1 VEPSIYR
8 QAGHPLPAPLAV
20 RSAHVA
26 SDEDRSDWLGV
37 PAITWLLVI
46 FALLVLGGGFT
57 AMAVFSSSVDAGAI
71 AALVTA
77 VLGVVA
83 THIGHMAGQRQA
95 LDVLRATGQAGGV
108 GRGGGAE

>member
-1 VEPSIYR
+1 M
-8 QAGHPLPAPLAV
+8 HPFLAPLAV

-26 SDEDRSDWLGV
+26 PEQNRSEWLGV

-57 AMAVFSSSVDAGAI
+57 VMAVFSSNVDAAAI

-95 LDVLRATGQAGGV
+95 LDVLRETGHD
-108 GRGGGAE
+108 GGAGRDGSTE

>member
-1 VEPSIYR
+1 V
-8 QAGHPLPAPLAV
+8 HPFLAPLAV

-26 SDEDRSDWLGV
+26 PEHNRSEWLGV
-37 PAITWLLVI
+37 PAITWILVI

-95 LDVLRATGQAGGV
+95 LDVLDATGQGSRA
-108 GRGGGAE
+108 GRGGAAE

>member
-1 VEPSIYR
+1 M
-8 QAGHPLPAPLAV
+8 APE
-20 RSAHVA
+20 HN
-26 SDEDRSDWLGV
+26 RSDWLGV

-57 AMAVFSSSVDAGAI
+57 AMAVFASGVDAGAI

-95 LDVLRATGQAGGV
+95 LDVLNAAGQRSGA
-108 GRGGGAE
+108 GRGGAAE

>member
-1 VEPSIYR
+1 M
-8 QAGHPLPAPLAV
+8 
-20 RSAHVA
+20 A
-26 SDEDRSDWLGV
+26 SDKDRSDWLGV

-57 AMAVFSSSVDAGAI
+57 AMAVFGRGVDATAI

-83 THIGHMAGQRQA
+83 THIGHMAGHRQA
-95 LDVLRATGQAGGV
+95 LDVLNATGRGRAAGGDENPPQPPAPA
-108 GRGGGAE
+108 GGGTGAGGRVIG

>member
-1 VEPSIYR
+1 MYPF
-8 QAGHPLPAPLAV
+8 LAPLAV

-26 SDEDRSDWLGV
+26 PEQNRSEWLGV

-57 AMAVFSSSVDAGAI
+57 AMAVFASSVDAGAI

-83 THIGHMAGQRQA
+83 VHIGHMAGQSQA
-95 LDVLRATGQAGGV
+95 LDVLRATGQGSGA

>member
-1 VEPSIYR
+1 MASE
-8 QAGHPLPAPLAV
+8 QN
-20 RSAHVA
+20 RS
-26 SDEDRSDWLGV
+26 EWLGV

-57 AMAVFSSSVDAGAI
+57 VMAVFSSSVDAAAI

-83 THIGHMAGQRQA
+83 THIGHMAGQQQA
-95 LDVLRATGQAGGV
+95 LDVLRATGHE
-108 GRGGGAE
+108 GGAGRDGSAE

>member
-1 VEPSIYR
+1 M
-8 QAGHPLPAPLAV
+8 HPFLAPLAV
-20 RSAHVA
+20 RSADVA
-26 SDEDRSDWLGV
+26 PEHNRSEWLGV

-46 FALLVLGGGFT
+46 FALLVLGGGLT
-57 AMAVFSSSVDAGAI
+57 AMAVFASGVDAGAI

-95 LDVLRATGQAGGV
+95 LDVLRATGQAGA

>member
-1 VEPSIYR
+1 M
-8 QAGHPLPAPLAV
+8 APE
-20 RSAHVA
+20 HN
-26 SDEDRSDWLGV
+26 RSDWLGV

-57 AMAVFSSSVDAGAI
+57 AMAVFASSVDAAAI

-83 THIGHMAGQRQA
+83 THIGHMAGQKQA
-95 LDVLRATGQAGGV
+95 LDVLHATGQAGGA

>member
-1 VEPSIYR
+1 M
-8 QAGHPLPAPLAV
+8 
-20 RSAHVA
+20 A
-26 SDEDRSDWLGV
+26 SGKDRSDWLGV

-95 LDVLRATGQAGGV
+95 LDVLKATGRGPVTGGD
-108 GRGGGAE
+108 GSPPPGGGAGASERVTG

>member
-1 VEPSIYR
+1 V
-8 QAGHPLPAPLAV
+8 APE
-20 RSAHVA
+20 HN
-26 SDEDRSDWLGV
+26 RSDWLGV

-95 LDVLRATGQAGGV
+95 LDVLKATGRGPVTGGEGNPPPAPPSGGTGAGASERVTG
-108 GRGGGAE
+108 

>member
-1 VEPSIYR
+1 M
-8 QAGHPLPAPLAV
+8 APEHN
-20 RSAHVA
+20 RS
-26 SDEDRSDWLGV
+26 EWLGV

-57 AMAVFSSSVDAGAI
+57 AMAVFASSVDAGAI

-83 THIGHMAGQRQA
+83 THIGHMAGQEQA
-95 LDVLRATGQAGGV
+95 LDVLRATGQAGT